1 MGARGLF
8 ILEDVAGVRAW
19 GEAVVVGEGTELPG
33 EGATA
38 YGCII
43 ESCGGSWTCYEW
55 RTTVIS
61 LNLEDMNSTYDYVSG
76 VRLQSYRRI

>member
-1 MGARGLF
+1 MM
-8 ILEDVAGVRAW
+8 EDVAGVRAW

-43 ESCGGSWTCYEW
+43 ESCGGSWTCYE
-55 RTTVIS
+55 
-61 LNLEDMNSTYDYVSG
+61 
-76 VRLQSYRRI
+76 